1 MIMRG
6 STHTGEGYPYKRE
19 GSANTRY
26 NVDRPPHK
34 LSTRNPILYVSPC
47 MQCPEQANARKQMCG
62 CLGHRGGGHRGK
74 TGRGHNRHRA
84 SLGYDDNVLGS
95 GGGDGCA
102 PPRTHW
108 KPQNPS
114 ARQTATCVGLLVRL
128 ENARGHE
135 ATATELALVGL
146 LPSV

>member
-1 MIMRG
+1 MSR
-6 STHTGEGYPYKRE
+6 TGQRTEADVWLPG
-19 GSANTRY
+19 T
-26 NVDRPPHK
+26 
-34 LSTRNPILYVSPC
+34 
-47 MQCPEQANARKQMCG
+47 
-62 CLGHRGGGHRGK
+62 LGWGGHRGK
-74 TGRGHNRHRA
+74 TGRGHNRHRG
-84 SLGYDDNVLGS
+84 SLGYDNNVLGS

-102 PPRTHW
+102 PPRTHR

-146 LPSV
+146 LPGVRPHVLLQVAGLLKAFVAVLTPANTE